1 MDKIF
6 KIKKKN
12 KMAEIQDGGYSSALY
27 KKWYVPHMFGYA
39 PCTYTAQRKL
49 AL

>member
-12 KMAEIQDGGYSSALY
+12 NKMAEIQDGGY
-27 KKWYVPHMFGYA
+27 
-39 PCTYTAQRKL
+39 TYGDIQTYGAVQT
-49 AL
+49 